1 METIERIPQIPTV
14 FERSWLHYLLDTAFA
29 VVGTL
34 LLTGIMYTAHLYPTI
49 PDVAILYLLV
59 ILPLALW
66 RGSYAA
72 IVAAV
77 VASLSFDFF
86 LVPPLY
92 TLNVGRWEEW
102 LGLLIFLLTALL
114 ISLLAAL
121 VRRSAEA
128 ARLRER
134 EARILYELM
143 RVTNDA
149 NLLNEQLDAIV
160 LAVVRVFAS
169 WGLHACAL
177 LLPAADGTLAVSADA
192 PIRIDGFTLS
202 AEELQAANMAMTGG
216 EIVERHDVT
225 GSDKLL
231 RLLPLKARNQVLG
244 VLCLRI
250 QNEAV
255 WHAHLARLQAVQG
268 EVDSSFFQTFID
280 QTTSLVERALLRAQ
294 LVTHHE

>member
-1 METIERIPQIPTV
+1 MEAIERIPQIPTA
-14 FERSWLHYLLDTAFA
+14 FERSWPHYLLDTAFA
-29 VVGTL
+29 VVSTL
-34 LLTGIMYTAHLYPTI
+34 LLTGVMYTAHLYPTI
-49 PDVAILYLLV
+49 PDIAIIYLLV
-59 ILPLALW
+59 ILPLAIW

-72 IVAAV
+72 IVAAI

-92 TLNVGRWEEW
+92 TLTVGRWEEW
-102 LGLLIFLLTALL
+102 LGLFIFLLTALL
-114 ISLLAAL
+114 ISLLAAQ
-121 VRRSAEA
+121 VRRSAEE

-134 EARILYELM
+134 EARILYALM

-149 NLLNEQLDAIV
+149 DQLDDQLDAIV
-160 LAVVRVFAS
+160 LAIVRVFAS

-177 LLPAADGTLAVSADA
+177 LLPAADGTLAVRAEA
-192 PIRIDGFTLS
+192 PISIDGFTLS
-202 AEELQAANMAMTGG
+202 AEELRAAKMAMTGG
-216 EIVERHDVT
+216 EIVGVVT
-225 GSDKLL
+225 EPDTLL

-255 WHAHLARLQAVQG
+255 WYARLARLQAAQG
-268 EVDSSFFQTFID
+268 EIDSDFFQTFID

-294 LVTHHE
+294 LVAHHE